1 MKALEKALAV
11 GAGSLAV
18 LSGAG
23 AVEFA
28 VAHPGD
34 ERLDLPVDECVSRDT
49 YIVETVR
56 SDSVVGEFAYTQD
69 EVTPNETIKKNL
81 GEASQYLCGADVA
94 TEGRQAAEDWV
105 ITVGGAV
112 EHEFS
117 ATFEELAQSE
127 EAQTQIMGCSCA
139 GNPADGRAS
148 VNAEVTGIP
157 LRAIFDMAQPTD
169 NANTAIVTSADGYK
183 IALPLDYLTMRG
195 GMLVFDVNGAPLAQS
210 VGGTNQLWLGSTA
223 ASYFARDVVSITFEE
238 RQTPPPSPNSD
249 EARESYGNLPNIGI
263 VFGGEVR

>member
-1 MKALEKALAV
+1 MKALKKTLAI
-11 GAGSLAV
+11 GAGSLMV
-18 LSGAG
+18 LSSMGT
-23 AVEFA
+23 VELA
-28 VAHPGD
+28 VAHSSDEQPSASVD
-34 ERLDLPVDECVSRDT
+34 ERASQDT
-49 YIVETVR
+49 YTVETVR
-56 SDSVVGEFAYTQD
+56 ADSVVGEFAYTQD
-69 EVTPNETIKKNL
+69 EVTPNEAIKKNL
-81 GEASQYLCGADVA
+81 GEASRYLCGASA
-94 TEGRQAAEDWV
+94 AAEGEQGVEDWV
-105 ITVGGAV
+105 IAVGGAV

-127 EAQTQIMGCSCA
+127 RVQTQIMGCSCA

-148 VNAEVTGIP
+148 ANAEVTGIP
-157 LRAIFDMAQPTD
+157 LRAIFDMAQPVD
-169 NANTAIVTSADGYK
+169 NANTVIVTSADGYK

-223 ASYFARDVVSITFEE
+223 ASYFARDVVDIAFEE

-249 EARESYGNLPNIGI
+249 EARESYDNLPNIGI